1 VRLEVR
7 RAEGERLDLLCFGS
21 AGRTAIEFKYFTA
34 RWDGEDPDTGEQ
46 FHLRAHAADDVAR
59 RDFVFDIARL
69 ERLCANDRTLTNGFA
84 VMLTNHQAL
93 WKPATRSQATRDQEF
108 RIHDGRVLA
117 GTLRWG
123 TEGSYFANN
132 QRDLVG
138 SYQLTWNDYT
148 TPNGKNGEFRWLGV
162 EICRQT

>member
-108 RIHDGRVLA
+108 CSAPGLMETSKPGRNTSDA
-117 GTLRWG
+117 R
-123 TEGSYFANN
+123 TEEVPRRPA
-132 QRDLVG
+132 
-138 SYQLTWNDYT
+138 
-148 TPNGKNGEFRWLGV
+148 
-162 EICRQT
+162 